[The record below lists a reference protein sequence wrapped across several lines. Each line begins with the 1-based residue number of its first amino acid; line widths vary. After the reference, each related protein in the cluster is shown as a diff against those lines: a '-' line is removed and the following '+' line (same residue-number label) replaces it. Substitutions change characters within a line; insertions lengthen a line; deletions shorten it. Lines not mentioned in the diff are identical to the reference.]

1 MNLNFH
7 QIINESI
14 EDNPKIENMMFRF
27 FNREFFDIWRDEDN
41 SPFKTGFRY
50 DNLAQVLEYFGE
62 MVALDYEVVLYFF
75 IKWTLDPNSKWNKED
90 GGNIFGEFQVDEVRG
105 WRDMTNI
112 YGILKKLDFFNKT
125 FNTGKTDKD
134 GNPEKLNYYDN
145 MSFKDTE
152 GLYPN
157 MVLSVDGWDDFSEL
171 FSNRELAE
179 EAFSEDHSD
188 FFSYYDTPM
197 DEIVSDMTGKAMDSV
212 IESIP
217 AYTDKI
223 MMGGAGLEELYE
235 MGIPEEI
242 LGDDGDFLDINPTFI
257 NTLRT
262 QIKNNEVDGEEFLEF
277 LLHHRELYELGR
289 DIRSAYERTMND
301 VIESDM
307 RNRGIEEITELFG
320 GKPDWV
326 ENTNS
331 GDSARYDLKVPIPT
345 ELIDRVI
352 EHYIDTEVAF
362 VEEQESYFLD
372 AVARML
378 DEEYEKLSL
387 PDLEYYYPDTTK
399 AKEWFEESLYNYLE
413 MSA

>member
-1 MNLNFH
+1 MNLNFQH
-7 QIINESI
+7 IINESI
-14 EDNPKIENMMFRF
+14 EDNPKIENMMYRL
-27 FNREFFDIWRDEDN
+27 FNREFFPMWRDNDSN
-41 SPFKTGFRY
+41 PHRTGFRY
-50 DNLAQVLEYFGE
+50 DNLAQVLDVFVE

-75 IKWTLDPNSKWNKED
+75 IKWTLDPNSKWNEEN
-90 GGNIFGEFQVDEVRG
+90 GGNIFSEFQVDEVRG
-105 WRDMTNI
+105 WRNMSNI
-112 YGILKKLDFFNKT
+112 YDILKKLDFFNKS
-125 FNTGKTDKD
+125 FETGKTDED
-134 GNPEKLNYYDN
+134 GNPEKLNYYDT
-145 MSFKDTE
+145 MSFNDTE

-171 FSNRELAE
+171 FSNRDLAE

-217 AYTDKI
+217 AYTKI
-223 MMGGAGLEELYE
+223 LHNTGDDLYE
-235 MGIPEEI
+235 MGVELDNDAHEDI
-242 LGDDGDFLDINPTFI
+242 LINKGFI
-257 NTLRT
+257 DRLRT
-262 QIKNNEVDGEEFLEF
+262 QIKNNEVDGEDVLNF
-277 LLHHRELYELGR
+277 LLDHSELIDLER
-289 DIRSAYERTMND
+289 DIRSAYERTIND
-301 VIESDM
+301 MVESDIS
-307 RNRGIEEITELFG
+307 NRGMEEITELFG

-326 ENTNS
+326 ENTKS

-352 EHYIDTEVAF
+352 EHYIDTETSF

-372 AVARML
+372 AVVKML

-387 PDLEYYYPDTTK
+387 PNLDHYYPDTTK